1 MCAFLAGPALS
12 QTSNTDPV
20 AELLKQGK
28 NEVAS
33 NHYEDAVKTFKKA
46 NQLQHDACADCY
58 LDLAMAQIKLGEF
71 DEAIKSCDKA
81 ILFAKDD
88 RQRLEGHT
96 LKGNIL
102 QDNPKKWKASESE
115 YRAALGLEENDPI
128 AHFNLGILL
137 LRESEGAEGIQELNT
152 YLQLA
157 PDGRDANYARKLI
170 ANPKHAGEP
179 LAPDFKIETS
189 DGEDISLHDLAGK
202 IVVMDF
208 WATWCPPCVSS
219 VPQLKELTQKYPR
232 TKLVL
237 ISISADSNQQSW
249 REFITTRKMDW
260 PQYRDSDGGIRKSFA
275 VNAFP
280 TYLVID
286 PEGFIQQRI
295 VGLDP
300 QQTVVF
306 RLKDALRTMLP
317 SE

>member
-1 MCAFLAGPALS
+1 MHLDSTCSIWRLLLPILMCAFLAGPALS

-115 YRAALGLEENDPI
+115 YRAAL
-128 AHFNLGILL
+128 A
-137 LRESEGAEGIQELNT
+137 
-152 YLQLA
+152 
-157 PDGRDANYARKLI
+157 
-170 ANPKHAGEP
+170 
-179 LAPDFKIETS
+179 
-189 DGEDISLHDLAGK
+189 
-202 IVVMDF
+202 
-208 WATWCPPCVSS
+208 
-219 VPQLKELTQKYPR
+219 
-232 TKLVL
+232 
-237 ISISADSNQQSW
+237 
-249 REFITTRKMDW
+249 
-260 PQYRDSDGGIRKSFA
+260 
-275 VNAFP
+275 
-280 TYLVID
+280 
-286 PEGFIQQRI
+286 
-295 VGLDP
+295 
-300 QQTVVF
+300 
-306 RLKDALRTMLP
+306 
-317 SE
+317 